1 MLRYML
7 FCLAATVVAA
17 GHGFVQAA
25 LLALALLVAAPF
37 AWLAWVLLAP
47 PRRR

>member
-1 MLRYML
+1 MLRFML

-25 LLALALLVAAPF
+25 LLALALLVAAPC
-37 AWLAWVLLAP
+37 AWLAWVWRAP

>member
-1 MLRYML
+1 MLRFML

-25 LLALALLVAAPF
+25 LLALA
-37 AWLAWVLLAP
+37 
-47 PRRR
+47 RRR